1 MTECWDHLASDPLRS
16 LPGRSARLRGP
27 YLKLGWRQFEVGPKQ
42 RVWYLVRGDLVVV
55 LAVYRTHPK
64 KTE

>member
-1 MTECWDHLASDPLRS
+1 MTECRDHLASDPLRG
-16 LPGRSARLRGP
+16 LPGRCERLRGP

-42 RVWYLVRGDLVVV
+42 RVYYLVRGELVVV
-55 LAVYRTHPK
+55 LAVQRTHPK